1 MAQTKKA
8 AAAVAETKATG
19 MAKGEINVML
29 TLSYVILF
37 GIWAISYWYAMPMSP
52 NVVLT
57 ATLIVYIGSHRSLRL
72 LATEEEGGVAAKDKE
87 VMTSKEAAQ
96 FPIVG
101 SCALFG
107 LFCAFKYL
115 DRYWV
120 NIVLGVYFG
129 VVGMVS
135 VTGTIAPFLQTWIPS
150 VTKYGLVKTLPV
162 IGELDLTFNAAE
174 LTAMIPAAIFTAFYL
189 KTKHYMMNNLLGIS
203 FSVQSIERISIGSY
217 KIGAILLSGLFFY
230 DIFWVFGS
238 ESVFGSNVM
247 VSVAKNFDGPIKILF
262 PRTLPGGDTARA
274 ISETIHNTGNST
286 LLRSLTV
293 SSACDA
299 FVGSVANVLRAD
311 AKNTTVAYAQ
321 QALLF
326 SRDVV
331 DAIKT
336 EANCTSIIQK
346 VMNPIRVCVEGE
358 FSLLGLGDIVIPGLF
373 VAILLRFDAMQAGVR
388 GLTGEHQHFKK
399 PYFHWNI
406 VFYALGL
413 VVTLYVMH
421 AFKAAQPAL
430 LYLVPACL
438 LASFIAALLHGN
450 FITLL
455 AYNEE
460 EPASPA
466 DETAKE
472 EDKKQK

>member
-1 MAQTKKA
+1 MAQPKKA
-8 AAAVAETKATG
+8 TTEMKAVESP
-19 MAKGEINVML
+19 ERNVLL
-29 TLSYVILF
+29 TLSYVVLF
-37 GIWAISYWYAMPMSP
+37 GIWAATYWYAIPMSP

-72 LATEEEGGVAAKDKE
+72 LATEAEGGVAAKDKE
-87 VMTSKEAAQ
+87 VMTSKDAAQ

-120 NIVLGVYFG
+120 NIVLGLYFG

-150 VTKYGLVKTLPV
+150 ATKYGMAKTLPV
-162 IGELDLTFNAAE
+162 LGELDLTFNAAE
-174 LTAMIPAAIFTAFYL
+174 LIAMIPAAIFTAFYL

-262 PRTLPGGDTARA
+262 PKTLPGGDLASA
-274 ISETIHNTGNST
+274 ISESIKNAGNST
-286 LLRSLTV
+286 LLRSLSVT
-293 SSACDA
+293 SACDS
-299 FVGSVANVLRAD
+299 FVGSVANILRAD
-311 AKNTTVAYAQ
+311 AKNTTIAYAQ
-321 QALLF
+321 HALLF
-326 SRDVV
+326 SRDVAE
-331 DAIKT
+331 AIKS
-336 EANCTSIIQK
+336 EANCTSIVQK
-346 VMNPIRVCVEGE
+346 VMSPIRVCLEGE

-373 VAILLRFDAMQAGVR
+373 VAILLRFDAVQAGVK
-388 GLTGEHQHFKK
+388 GLSGEHQQFQK

-438 LASFIAALLHGN
+438 LASLFVALVQGN
-450 FITLL
+450 FSTLL

-460 EPASPA
+460 EPAVLA
-466 DETAKE
+466 DATTKKE
-472 EDKKQK
+472 NKKQK